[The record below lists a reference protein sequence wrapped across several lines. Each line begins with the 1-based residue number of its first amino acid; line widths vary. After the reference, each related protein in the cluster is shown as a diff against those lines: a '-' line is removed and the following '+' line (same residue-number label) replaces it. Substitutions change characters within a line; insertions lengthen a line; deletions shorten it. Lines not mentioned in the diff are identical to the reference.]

1 MAASQ
6 ALKRHANA
14 NKIVISFLGLINYY
28 KSYIETQIKYDFIEN
43 SIQEFSTIKKTYKYF
58 WKKYCNWFPFLR
70 NGHKFKKEKT
80 KNKKMMPNL
89 NSQKSEDSIPFN

>member
-43 SIQEFSTIKKTYKYF
+43 SIQEFSTIKKLTNTF
-58 WKKYCNWFPFLR
+58 GGNIATGFRF
-70 NGHKFKKEKT
+70 
-80 KNKKMMPNL
+80 
-89 NSQKSEDSIPFN
+89 